1 MKFSLVFSVLAS
13 IVVLATAYPT
23 QGAIAKHSYVEKCT
37 DLLSSVEKREE
48 LDVGSS
54 DLNYSYY
61 SKRDEGKREELYA
74 GEIDYG
80 YCSY

>member
-1 MKFSLVFSVLAS
+1 MKFSLVFSALAS
-13 IVVLATAYPT
+13 IVVLATAYLRKEPLRN
-23 QGAIAKHSYVEKCT
+23 GPVKKRT

-54 DLNYSYY
+54 DLNYNYHY

-74 GEIDYG
+74 GEIDYD
-80 YCSY
+80 YRSY